1 MSLTKNRIT
10 KMRSIRMKHKNESE
24 KLFTK
29 ITLTKMITKM
39 RLTKQGLVKRFPYED
54 KRNNY
59 LIYKVRLT
67 NDLQK

>member
-1 MSLTKNRIT
+1 
-10 KMRSIRMKHKNESE
+10 MRSKNESQ